1 MKKPDLIVR
10 TSLTVPLTSG
20 IFKRTPKSG
29 TLTAKLLKTPRDPI
43 EVYADLI
50 RKAQKRN
57 IKLDRFFGA
66 NEDRPRIDAC
76 TVREALDH
84 GLAGCLSSK
93 RVLSYF
99 LLFLLEVNQ
108 FARLCSLTLGK
119 SCRRIIFPSQCANLG
134 KNGSTAI

>member
-10 TSLTVPLTSG
+10 TSLTVPVTSG

-66 NEDRPRIDAC
+66 NEERPRIDAC

-99 LLFLLEVNQ
+99 LLYLLEVNQ

-119 SCRRIIFPSQCANLG
+119 SCRRIIFHSQCSNLR
-134 KNGSTAI
+134 KNGSPTI